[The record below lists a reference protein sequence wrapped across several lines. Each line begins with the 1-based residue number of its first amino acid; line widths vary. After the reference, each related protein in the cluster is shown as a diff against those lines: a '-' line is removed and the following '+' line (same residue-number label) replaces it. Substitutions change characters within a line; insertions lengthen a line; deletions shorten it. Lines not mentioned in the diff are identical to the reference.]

1 MQDVSAFFRYN
12 MISTTERR
20 RTMPQVTLVR
30 PGNQQ
35 IAPKLRVCAYC
46 RVSTDS
52 KDQLNSYARQIQVY
66 TDTIR
71 RYSDWEMVEIFA
83 DEGISGTASN
93 NRTQF
98 QRMIKLC
105 EQRQIDLILTKS
117 ISRFARN
124 TKETLEYVRKLK
136 LLGVGVQFEKE
147 GINTL
152 SLGDGMLL
160 STFAS
165 IAQEESVSISNNI
178 RLANQKRMENGTYIS
193 SNAPYGYRLINGKLE
208 IFESEAK
215 IVRQI
220 FREYANGKSISE
232 IAKILEQTC
241 VKSKSGKQTWKYDV
255 ISYILSNERYAG
267 DMLCQKYFNTSIVPF
282 RKTKNRGEKD
292 QYYISNSHPAIVE
305 QSEFDI
311 VQTLLSQRRSKY
323 AHAFKLNIYPL
334 TSRIQCSECGSVYRR
349 RITNGCISWGCNKHI
364 HDRTACDSH
373 YYREERI
380 YDSFIRMINT
390 LRFGSENIIEESL
403 RLLNRAILMS
413 KRNNTEAKDASREI
427 SEMNAKLLMLEQL
440 RNKGYLAV
448 EIYQS
453 QAKELQLQISRLKE
467 QRQRS
472 LESPLE
478 TAIEELKK
486 VQAFIGTIDNPL
498 ENFPEQLFKDIVQ
511 SIRIN
516 NHDEI
521 TITFLGGIS
530 LTEIL

>member
-1 MQDVSAFFRYN
+1 
-12 MISTTERR
+12 
-20 RTMPQVTLVR
+20 MPQVTLIR

-71 RYSDWEMVEIFA
+71 RHSDWEMVEIFA

-98 QRMIKLC
+98 QRMIRLC
-105 EQRQIDLILTKS
+105 EQKQIDLILTKS

-165 IAQEESVSISNNI
+165 IAQEESIAISQNVRFGI
-178 RLANQKRMENGTYIS
+178 RKKMESGEYINGCV
-193 SNAPYGYRLINGKLE
+193 PYGYRLTNGILIPDEK
-208 IFESEAK
+208 ESI
-215 IVRQI
+215 IVRRI
-220 FREYANGKSISE
+220 FQDFLNGKSTHE
-232 IAKILEQTC
+232 IANELGQERIKNKHHWSNHSI
-241 VKSKSGKQTWKYDV
+241 V
-255 ISYILSNERYAG
+255 YILKNERYIG
-267 DMLCQKYFNTSIVPF
+267 DCLFQKSFHTQSIPF
-282 RKTKNRGEKD
+282 RKHPNKGELDQLYALQTHTPILDKNTFDAVQKRLEEQRLKF
-292 QYYISNSHPAIVE
+292 SHNQKSV
-305 QSEFDI
+305 
-311 VQTLLSQRRSKY
+311 
-323 AHAFKLNIYPL
+323 IYPL

-349 RITNGCISWGCNKHI
+349 RLTNGCISWGCTKHI
-364 HDRTACDSH
+364 QDRTACDSH

-380 YDSFIRMINT
+380 YDSFIRMINI

-413 KRNNTEAKDASREI
+413 KRNNTEARDASKEI
-427 SEMNAKLLMLEQL
+427 GELNVKLLMLEQL

-448 EIYQS
+448 EVYQS
-453 QAKELQLQISRLKE
+453 QAKEIQLQISRLKE

-472 LESPLE
+472 FESPLE

-486 VQAFIGTIDNPL
+486 FQVFIGTIDNPL
-498 ENFPEQLFKDIVQ
+498 ETFPEQLFKDIVQ

-516 NHDEI
+516 NRDEI
-521 TITFLGGIS
+521 TITFLGGIN

>member
-1 MQDVSAFFRYN
+1 
-12 MISTTERR
+12 
-20 RTMPQVTLVR
+20 MPQVTLIR

-71 RYSDWEMVEIFA
+71 RHSDWEMVEIFA

-98 QRMIKLC
+98 QRMIRLC
-105 EQRQIDLILTKS
+105 EQKQIDLILTKS

-136 LLGVGVQFEKE
+136 LLGIGVQFEKE
-147 GINTL
+147 WINTL

-165 IAQEESVSISNNI
+165 IAQEESVSISQ
-178 RLANQKRMENGTYIS
+178 NQRFSIIKRMENGTYVDG
-193 SNAPYGYRLINGKLE
+193 NAPYGFRLNQKKLCIYE
-208 IFESEAK
+208 PEAK
-215 IVRQI
+215 IVRKVFEQ
-220 FREYANGKSISE
+220 YLNGSSATE
-232 IAKILEQTC
+232 IADELTKERIPTKYGNLKW
-241 VKSKSGKQTWKYDV
+241 KSTTITSM
-255 ISYILSNERYAG
+255 IANERYVG
-267 DMLCQKYFNTSIVPF
+267 DCFYQKTYRMTTVPF
-282 RKTKNRGEKD
+282 KQSKNRGESD
-292 QYYISNSHPAIVE
+292 QYYASNTHEAIVDRNTFC
-305 QSEFDI
+305 QANALLKKRNLSFHRI
-311 VQTLLSQRRSKY
+311 TLQTK
-323 AHAFKLNIYPL
+323 YPL

-349 RITNGCISWGCNKHI
+349 RITNGCISWGCTKHI
-364 HDRTACDSH
+364 QDRTACDSH

-380 YDSFIRMINT
+380 YDSFIQMINI

-413 KRNNTEAKDASREI
+413 KRNNTEARDASKELG
-427 SEMNAKLLMLEQL
+427 ELNAKLLMLEQL

-448 EIYQS
+448 EVYQS
-453 QAKELQLQISRLKE
+453 QAKALQLQISRLKE

-472 LESPLE
+472 FESPLE
-478 TAIEELKK
+478 SALEKLKK
-486 VQAFIGTIDNPL
+486 MQELIGSVEEPL
-498 ENFPEQLFKDIVQ
+498 EIFPEQLFKDIIQ

-516 NHDEI
+516 NRDEI
-521 TITFLGGIS
+521 TITLLGGIS
-530 LTEIL
+530 LTEEL

>member
-1 MQDVSAFFRYN
+1 
-12 MISTTERR
+12 
-20 RTMPQVTLVR
+20 MPQVTLIR

-71 RYSDWEMVEIFA
+71 RRSDWEMVEIFA
-83 DEGISGTASN
+83 DEGISGTTSN

-98 QRMIKLC
+98 QRMIRLC
-105 EQRQIDLILTKS
+105 EQKQIDLILTKS

-147 GINTL
+147 GIDTL

-160 STFAS
+160 STFAA
-165 IAQEESVSISNNI
+165 IAQEESVSISQNVRI
-178 RLANQKRMENGTYIS
+178 GIHKRMEMGKYVNGC
-193 SNAPYGYRLINGKLE
+193 APYGYRLTDGE
-208 IFESEAK
+208 IIPYEPECAV
-215 IVRQI
+215 VRQI
-220 FREYANGKSISE
+220 FQSYLDGESTLQ
-232 IAKILEQTC
+232 IAQKLNQDQIQNKRQGINWSSDS
-241 VKSKSGKQTWKYDV
+241 VK
-255 ISYILSNERYAG
+255 YILTNERYIG
-267 DMLCQKYFNTSIVPF
+267 NCLYQKSYHSPTVPF
-282 RKTKNRGEKD
+282 RKRNNRGEMD
-292 QYYISNSHPAIVE
+292 QYYVSDTHTPILKKRVFDAVQKRLSE
-305 QSEFDI
+305 Q
-311 VQTLLSQRRSKY
+311 RSKF
-323 AHAFKLNIYPL
+323 AHTNQKNMIYPL

-349 RITNGCISWGCNKHI
+349 RVTNGCISWGCTKHI
-364 HDRTACDSH
+364 QDRTSCDSH

-413 KRNNTEAKDASREI
+413 KRNNTEARDASKEI
-427 SEMNAKLLMLEQL
+427 GELNTKLLMLEQL
-440 RNKGYLAV
+440 RNKGYLTV
-448 EIYQS
+448 EVYQS
-453 QAKELQLQISRLKE
+453 QAKDIQSQISRLKE

-472 LESPLE
+472 FESPLE

-486 VQAFIGTIDNPL
+486 LQAFIGTIDDPL
-498 ENFPEQLFKDIVQ
+498 ETFPEQLFKDIVQ

-516 NHDEI
+516 NLDEI